1 MRDFPPSSIPG
12 LSFSP
17 DATSCESPLLII
29 RIPLSLPT
37 SVRGRKDS
45 LEAS

>member
-1 MRDFPPSSIPG
+1 MRDSTHSNVPG

-17 DATSCESPLLII
+17 DTTFCESPLLII
-29 RIPLSLPT
+29 RLPLKLPT